1 MTLLR
6 RSLARNRERGLI
18 SRIFLGVSVR
28 WSIFVRST
36 VSSPLRS
43 DHCHLSHS
51 PVSVP
56 SKACRGGMEHANR
69 FQPESVLSTLLGV
82 HVAFMLRG
90 AADRFRKS
98 LELKGNV
105 CDMLRHGL
113 RGSKAKSLIFPRCR
127 KKRPIQAAAN
137 RAAPRHL
144 NVPVH
149 PRCCRPREQWQNT
162 TLSLV
167 RG

>member
-6 RSLARNRERGLI
+6 RSLARNHERGLI
-18 SRIFLGVSVR
+18 SRIFLGASVR
-28 WSIFVRST
+28 RSIFVRST
-36 VSSPLRS
+36 VSPPLRS

-105 CDMLRHGL
+105 CDMLRHGVCAARKL
-113 RGSKAKSLIFPRCR
+113 SRRFSEDVGRKARYKQ
-127 KKRPIQAAAN
+127 RPI
-137 RAAPRHL
+137 APL
-144 NVPVH
+144 
-149 PRCCRPREQWQNT
+149 
-162 TLSLV
+162 LV
-167 RG
+167 T